1 MNKNRMIL
9 ATLFLLAEAVW
20 LQRGGIGMGSLLTAE
35 DITLRQAT
43 CEIVSMISL
52 VGAGILFALLPAK
65 NAADDIER
73 GEQRD
78 SSEGKP

>member
-1 MNKNRMIL
+1 MNRNRMTL

-43 CEIVSMISL
+43 CEIVSMICL
-52 VGAGILFALLPAK
+52 VGTGILFALLPAK
-65 NAADDIER
+65 NECD
-73 GEQRD
+73 
-78 SSEGKP
+78 K

>member
-20 LQRGGIGMGSLLTAE
+20 FQRGGIGMGSLLTAE
-35 DITLRQAT
+35 EITLRQAT

-52 VGAGILFALLPAK
+52 VGAGILLAILPAK
-65 NAADDIER
+65 NE
-73 GEQRD
+73 
-78 SSEGKP
+78 EGDK